1 MALGYGLKTKG
12 GQKTLN
18 PHARD
23 EFQAAKKIGRPKQV
37 WIWDEPER
45 EEETDDRKGHWGKA

>member
-23 EFQAAKKIGRPKQV
+23 EFQKGKKINRPKQQWV
-37 WIWDEPER
+37 WTVVPTPHTPGE
-45 EEETDDRKGHWGKA
+45 GHWEKA